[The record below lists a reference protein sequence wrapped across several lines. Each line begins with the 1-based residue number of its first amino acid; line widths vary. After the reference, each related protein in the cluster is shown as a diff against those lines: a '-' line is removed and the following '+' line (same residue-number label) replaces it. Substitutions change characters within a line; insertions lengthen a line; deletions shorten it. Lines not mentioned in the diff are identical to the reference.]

1 MMENETSLNP
11 DKRLETAESLFG
23 SIPATMTMD
32 EAKEERLSKV

>member
-23 SIPATMTMD
+23 SIPTTMTLD
-32 EAKEERLSKV
+32 EAREERLGKL